1 LDIETPSTGAAV
13 LYKLAAFR
21 PDTEASL
28 TIQRPFSALHV
39 KAELDRLAEGAAFVL
54 GHNVRRHDVPMLDK
68 IIPGLALTQL
78 PIVDTLELSPLAF
91 PQNPYHALIKQEKLV
106 KEQRNNPLLDAKGSL
121 QLFFDEMKAFER
133 LASSHPHDLALM
145 HYLVVSADLGGLAS
159 VFTTLR
165 RAARPTDDEAREHL
179 RHAIDGKVCATRL
192 ASLASNDLPDYS
204 QHWAIAYAVAWLRV
218 AGGNSVLPAWV
229 HHTFPQTRR
238 LLRELREVPCG
249 DPACAYCEE
258 HHNPERLLRNYF
270 NLEAFRP
277 QPESSSGGSLQRDI
291 VLAGLR
297 DEPLLAI
304 LPTGGGKSLCYQLP
318 ALEKFWRTG
327 KLTVVISP
335 LQSLMKDQVD
345 NLVKRGVTCAVA
357 LNGLL
362 TPPERQRTLELIR
375 MGDAGIVLV
384 SPEQFRNKAFADAIG
399 WREIGAWVF
408 DEAHC
413 LSRWGHDFRTDYL
426 YVSRFIRE
434 RFGEPVAPVAC
445 FTATAKPDVIADL
458 REHFKSELGIVLTTF
473 AGGHQRQNLEYDVI
487 PVRKAEK
494 PARILELVREAL
506 RSDDGGAIVFASTR
520 ANAETTSGYVR
531 DAGWSC
537 AFFHAGLEPG
547 TKREIQQDFIEGRLR
562 VIVATNA
569 FGMGVDKPDVRL
581 VVHADVP
588 GSLENYLQEAGRAGR
603 DGESA
608 RCVLLFDEEDIEAQF
623 RLSAR
628 SRLTQGDF
636 IRILKALRK
645 RRSRVGDDEIVVT
658 PRELLLDEDGREGID
673 PESPDADTKVKTAV
687 AWLERSRYLKRE
699 ENRTRVFPTS
709 LRIES
714 LDQARDGLAS
724 VNLPEDV
731 RKRYLKVLEIVMRAD
746 HEKGV
751 STDDMLTEAGIPAA
765 DCFHTLSNLARLGLL
780 ANDLGVRA
788 VLRKGV
794 TNPSDALLER
804 HGLIERTLLELMRQA
819 APDAAPGE
827 AQVLSLRPLC
837 TSAAAAL
844 GSQVPPSA
852 LVPERVMDVLRAL
865 SHSFDDRQGPRHLF
879 SLRKV
884 REGELSVKLLKTW
897 SDIQQAVEKRQAVAG
912 ALLQSLLAKVP
923 PSLRSANASVECKTA
938 ELSAALSADLALAPT
953 LVDPATVLEQGLLY
967 LHDTQVIVLDKGRT
981 VFRAAMTVRLLPQ
994 DETRRGFTR
1003 EDFEPLRRHYEERN
1017 FQIHVMHEYAVRGV
1031 RKINDALSLVAA
1043 YFSTAREAFVKEN
1056 FAGRKEL
1063 LEFATTADSYRR
1075 IVDALNH
1082 PVQQRL
1088 VQARE
1093 TGNHLVLAGPGAGKT
1108 KLIVHRVA
1116 YLLRVLRLPAESI
1129 IVLTFNRSAAI
1140 EVRRRL
1146 FDLVDAEAAG
1156 VTVLTYHAMAL
1167 RLTGAS
1173 LSAMDAVGTE
1183 PDFDEIVRRAILL
1196 LEGQEDSGLDADELR
1211 DRLLR
1216 GYRFI
1221 LVDEYQDIDA
1231 LQYQL
1236 VSALAGRTRQEGDAK
1251 PSIMAVGDDDQ
1262 NVYSFRKTSVEFI
1275 RKFEDDYKAA
1285 TTFLVENFRSTQ
1297 HIISVANELIQGA
1310 PDRMKTDHPIRIN
1323 HVRRNEPAGGRWSSL
1338 DPVTQGRVQ
1347 VVVIPSDRNIQAQL
1361 AIREMERLRAL
1372 DPSCDLS
1379 GVAFI
1384 ARTHRTLE
1392 PLRAY
1397 CELHGIRYRTSER
1410 GSEGGQ
1416 LSVVKTREGHRV
1428 LDLLSRRRR
1437 RLVRPDAL
1445 ERWLTACLSREPANP
1460 WLEQLATIAQ
1470 DMRTALGGVRVPA
1483 QDAID
1488 WIYESAGVQAREAP
1502 GHLNLLTAHGA
1513 KGREFEQVFVLDGG
1527 DWKSTDAE
1535 ERRLFYVAVTRAKEA
1550 LTLFHAGSNAKSLVT
1565 RLEGSEAALSITP
1578 KVLPLPDPRLNR
1590 LYRGLSMRD
1599 VDLGYAGRSP
1609 SQHQVHRT
1617 IRGLRYGDRL
1627 IVEDGK
1633 LQQKGGLMVGKLSK
1647 SCELPP
1653 GRISEVSVS
1662 AIVVRSVKQSDPK
1675 YQHLCKTDS
1684 WETVLCD
1691 VAIDP

>member
-13 LYKLAAFR
+13 LHKLAAFR
-21 PDTEASL
+21 PDMEASL
-28 TIQRPFSALHV
+28 TIQRPFSASQV
-39 KAELDRLAEGAAFVL
+39 KAELDRLSEGAAFVL

-68 IIPGLALTQL
+68 IIPGLALARL
-78 PIVDTLELSPLAF
+78 PVVDTLELSPLAF
-91 PQNPYHALIKQEKLV
+91 PQNPYHALIKQGKLV
-106 KEQRNNPLLDAKGSL
+106 KEQRNNPLLDAKHSL
-121 QLFFDEMKAFER
+121 QLFCDEMKAFEG
-133 LASSHPHDLALM
+133 LAKSQPDDLALF

-165 RAARPTDDEAREHL
+165 RAARPSDDEAREHL
-179 RHAIDGKVCATRL
+179 RRAISRKVCATRL
-192 ASLASNDLPDYS
+192 RSLASNDLPDS
-204 QHWAIAYAVAWLRV
+204 SRHWAIAYAVAWLRV
-218 AGGNSVLPAWV
+218 AGGNSVLPLWV
-229 HHTFPQTRR
+229 HHTFPETRR
-238 LLRELREVPCG
+238 LLRELREVPCT
-249 DPACAYCEE
+249 DPACGYCQE
-258 HHNPERLLRNYF
+258 HHNPERLLKNYF
-270 NLEAFRP
+270 NLEGFRP
-277 QPESSSGGSLQRDI
+277 QPASSSGNSLQREI

-318 ALEKFWRTG
+318 ALEKFGRTG

-362 TPPERQRTLELIR
+362 TPPERQRNLELIR

-384 SPEQFRNKAFADAIG
+384 SPEQFRNKAFANAIR
-399 WREIGAWVF
+399 WRDIGAWVF

-434 RFGEPVAPVAC
+434 RFGEPVAPIAC
-445 FTATAKPDVIADL
+445 FTATAKPDVITDL
-458 REHFKSELGIVLTTF
+458 QEHFKSELGIALSTF
-473 AGGHQRQNLEYDVI
+473 AGGHQRQNLEYGVI

-494 PARILELVREAL
+494 PARILELLREAL
-506 RSDDGGAIVFASTR
+506 REDSGGAIVFASTR
-520 ANAETTSGYVR
+520 ANAEATAGYVR
-531 DAGWSC
+531 DAGWAC

-562 VIVATNA
+562 IIVATNA

-581 VVHADVP
+581 VVHSDVP

-603 DGESA
+603 DGA
-608 RCVLLFDEEDIEAQF
+608 PAQCVLLFDEEDIEAQF

-645 RRSRVGDDEIVVT
+645 RSNRVGDEKIVVT
-658 PRELLLDEDGREGID
+658 ARELLLDDDGGEGID

-687 AWLERSRYLKRE
+687 AWLERGRYLRRE

-709 LRIES
+709 LRVESIE
-714 LDQARDGLAS
+714 QARERLAK
-724 VNLPEDV
+724 VDLPDEV
-731 RKRYLKVLEIVMRAD
+731 RTRYLKVLEIVMRAD

-751 STDDMLTEAGIPAA
+751 STDDMLTEAGIAAA

-780 ANDLGVRA
+780 ENDLGVRA

-804 HGLIERTLLELMRQA
+804 HGLIERTVLDLMRQA

-827 AQVLSLRPLC
+827 TQVLTLRPLC
-837 TSAAAAL
+837 TSAAAEL
-844 GSQVPPSA
+844 GPHVPPSA
-852 LVPERVMDVLRAL
+852 LVPEHVMDVLRAL
-865 SHSFDDRQGPRHLF
+865 SHSFDDRQGPRHMF

-884 REGELSVKLLKTW
+884 REGELRVKLLKPW
-897 SDIQQAVEKRQAVAG
+897 NEIQQAVEKRQAVAG
-912 ALLQSLLAKVP
+912 VLLRSLLAKVP
-923 PSLRSANASVECKTA
+923 SSLRSANASVECKTA
-938 ELSAALSADLALAPT
+938 ELSAALSADLALAP
-953 LVDPATVLEQGLLY
+953 LLGDPATVLEQGLLH

-981 VFRAAMTVRLLPQ
+981 VFRSAMTVRLLPQ
-994 DETRRGFTR
+994 AGARRGFTR

-1017 FQIHVMHEYAVRGV
+1017 FQIHVMHEYGVRGT

-1043 YFSTAREAFVKEN
+1043 YFSTAREFFVKEN

-1082 PVQQRL
+1082 PIQQRL

-1093 TGNHLVLAGPGAGKT
+1093 SANHLVLAGPGAGKT

-1129 IVLTFNRSAAI
+1129 IVLTFNRASAI

-1146 FDLVDAEAAG
+1146 FDLVGADAAG

-1167 RLTGAS
+1167 RLMGAS
-1173 LSAMDAVGTE
+1173 LSAMDAVGAE

-1196 LEGQEDSGLDADELR
+1196 LEGQDDSGLDADELR

-1236 VSALAGRTRQEGDAK
+1236 VSALAGRTRQEGDSK
-1251 PSIMAVGDDDQ
+1251 LSIMAVGDDDQ

-1275 RKFEDDYKAA
+1275 RRFEEDYKAA
-1285 TTFLVENFRSTQ
+1285 TTYLVENFRSTQ
-1297 HIISVANELIQGA
+1297 HIITAANDLIQGA

-1323 HVRRNEPAGGRWSSL
+1323 HARRNDLAGGRWSSL
-1338 DPVTQGRVQ
+1338 DPVAQGRVQ
-1347 VVVIPSDRNIQAQL
+1347 VVRTPLDRNIQAQL
-1361 AIREMERLRAL
+1361 AMRELERLRAL
-1372 DPSCDLS
+1372 DPSFDLA
-1379 GVAFI
+1379 GVAII

-1397 CELHGIRYRTSER
+1397 CEVHGVPYRTGDR
-1410 GSEGGQ
+1410 GGEGGQ

-1428 LDLLSRRRR
+1428 LSLLNRRRR
-1437 RLVRPDAL
+1437 RMVRTGAL
-1445 ERWLTACLSREPANP
+1445 ARWLTKGFQRESGNP
-1460 WLEQLATIAQ
+1460 WLEQLVTIAQ
-1470 DMRTALGGVRVPA
+1470 DMHTALGGARVPA
-1483 QDAID
+1483 PDAID
-1488 WIYESAGVQAREAP
+1488 WIYESAAGQAREAP

-1513 KGREFEQVFVLDGG
+1513 KGREFEHVFVLDGG

-1535 ERRLFYVAVTRAKEA
+1535 ERRLYYVAMTRAKA
-1550 LTLFHAGSNAKSLVT
+1550 TLNLFRAGSNGNLFVD
-1565 RLEGSEAALSITP
+1565 RLDGSDAVFSVAP
-1578 KVLPLPDPRLNR
+1578 KIVPVPDVRLNR

-1599 VDLGYAGRSP
+1599 FDLGYAGRSP
-1609 SQHQVHRT
+1609 SHHLVHSA
-1617 IRGLRYGDRL
+1617 IDGLRYGDRL
-1627 IVEDGK
+1627 EIAGGK
-1633 LQQKGGLMVGKLSK
+1633 LQKEGVVVGKLSK
-1647 SCELPP
+1647 SCSLPQ
-1653 GRISEVSVS
+1653 GQIFGVSVS
-1662 AIVVRSVKQSDPK
+1662 AIVVRSVKQSDPN
-1675 YQHLCKTDS
+1675 YQPLCKVDA

-1691 VAIDP
+1691 VAIDPQ